1 MLEAFITIKAFAF
14 ASPGLHI
21 TNSSSLHQQNLKF
34 DFVYNI
40 TSSVWRNGLSVLKTT
55 AFLVYPPHFSKF
67 NCNPAPLN
75 LETVNFQQ
83 SNVLCEACCFTVK
96 RSPAV
101 KYEMVLWLHACKYLF
116 SQVLVISFDSLRRV
130 NIVEIFT
137 VREISRVMFHSY
149 KLLYCIY
156 IDFVF

>member
-1 MLEAFITIKAFAF
+1 MSLSYDGFKTRLTTEVPHLEKMGSFLRLIILEDDAEVDLSSSYFIFKCLLEKEKNITIKAFA
-14 ASPGLHI
+14 
-21 TNSSSLHQQNLKF
+21 NSSLLHQQNLKF

-83 SNVLCEACCFTVK
+83 SNVLCEGMLFYGQTE
-96 RSPAV
+96 SAV
-101 KYEMVLWLHACKYLF
+101 KYEMVL
-116 SQVLVISFDSLRRV
+116 
-130 NIVEIFT
+130 
-137 VREISRVMFHSY
+137 
-149 KLLYCIY
+149 
-156 IDFVF
+156 